1 MAVATTSRG
10 TESFG
15 LLAVPLAVGAQQTGK
30 VYRIGYL
37 TSSSP
42 TTSPHLLEAFRQ
54 GLRERG
60 WVEGQNIV
68 IDYRY
73 AEGRYDRLPDLVTEL
88 LRLKVD
94 VIVVSPAPSAAAA
107 KKATGTIPIVMIA
120 VGLPVEQGLIAS
132 LPRPGGN
139 VTGLSYG
146 VDQEIFGKQLALLK
160 EAVPNVRR
168 VAVLWNPAVPILAL
182 PIKEVKVAAQ
192 SLGLQLQLVEARG
205 PDDFDSAFAA
215 MIKERVGAL
224 LVVTDPVFSTNRA
237 RLIDLAAKNRLPAA
251 YTNRLPVEA
260 GGLMSYGP
268 NFPDLWRRGAGY
280 VDKILKGA
288 KPADLPVEQP
298 TKFEFVINLKTAKML
313 GLTIPP
319 SVLARADQVIE

>member
-1 MAVATTSRG
+1 MNFFTG
-10 TESFG
+10 T
-15 LLAVPLAVGAQQTGK
+15 
-30 VYRIGYL
+30 
-37 TSSSP
+37 
-42 TTSPHLLEAFRQ
+42 
-54 GLRERG
+54 
-60 WVEGQNIV
+60 
-68 IDYRY
+68 
-73 AEGRYDRLPDLVTEL
+73 
-88 LRLKVD
+88 
-94 VIVVSPAPSAAAA
+94 
-107 KKATGTIPIVMIA
+107 TIPIVMIA

-132 LPRPGGN
+132 LARPGGN

-160 EAVPNVRR
+160 EAVPKVRR
-168 VAVLWNPAVPILAL
+168 VAVLWNPDVPILAL
-182 PIKEVKVAAQ
+182 AIKEVKVAAR

-215 MIKERVGAL
+215 MTKERVGAL

-298 TKFEFVINLKTAKML
+298 AKFELVVNLKTAKAL

-319 SVLARADQVIE
+319 SLLPRADQVIEP